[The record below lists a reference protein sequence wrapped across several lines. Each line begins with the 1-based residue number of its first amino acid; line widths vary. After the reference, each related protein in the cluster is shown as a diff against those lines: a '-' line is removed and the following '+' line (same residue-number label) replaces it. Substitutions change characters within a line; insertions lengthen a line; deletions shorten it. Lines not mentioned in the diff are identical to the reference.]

1 MKGGIHSMVPTTQK
15 ILKKKTPCFK
25 RSETVSLKY
34 FLLYLLLSYKET
46 VGRDGDNNFHDPSHR
61 IEV

>member
-1 MKGGIHSMVPTTQK
+1 MVPTTQK